1 MPVIPK
7 IAGTASI
14 IASLYDIHKTAMI
27 YSKQEYNKAMGDTVV
42 ASSIG
47 NQKAD
52 NVSFKD
58 AQRKNWTAK
67 HHFLSNANETIASV
81 KGYVK
86 GAVQGIIRYI
96 PKFALATLAIIPKTR
111 CKTLAYLSTVALA
124 GMEAWDFL
132 RHGTGLFERT
142 DYLERK

>member
-7 IAGTASI
+7 IAGTASVL
-14 IASLYDIHKTAMI
+14 ASLYDIHKTALI
-27 YSKQEYNKAMGDTVV
+27 YSKQEYNKVMGDTVV

-58 AQRKNWTAK
+58 AQRKNWTEQ
-67 HHFLSNANETIASV
+67 HHFLSGANETLASV

-86 GAVQGIIRYI
+86 GAAQGFVRYI
-96 PKFALATLAIIPKTR
+96 PKFAAAALAIIPKN
-111 CKTLAYLSTVALA
+111 KPISYLSTVVLA
-124 GMEAWDFL
+124 GMEIWDFL
-132 RHGTGLFERT
+132 RHGTGLWEKT
-142 DYLERK
+142 DYLKRK